1 MHLTMLA
8 LLSSTYP
15 LYYRLNYRQTSA
27 HLHYLWMATCKLPLC
42 PFFFYCL
49 LSGALGKLILP
60 TQAAEPCEQHTHTHT
75 HKASVN
81 ASRSA
86 SKTPPKTLAVE
97 EQSLLENQE
106 EPQTSSWEVHMM
118 KLNNFLFQRKFINP
132 SEPSKLRSKLE
143 FGISICPGSLKPCA
157 ASVPIA
163 VEVFI

>member
-1 MHLTMLA
+1 MHVTMLA

-42 PFFFYCL
+42 PFFFIVCSVERWVNSFCPL
-49 LSGALGKLILP
+49 RPLNRVNN
-60 TQAAEPCEQHTHTHT
+60 THTHT

-86 SKTPPKTLAVE
+86 SKTPPKALAVE
-97 EQSLLENQE
+97 EQLLLENQE